1 MCEDVLRVNPA
12 KSKHLETA
20 VIKLM
25 GYEVNFTHLRSETY
39 SEDSRIPV
47 VV

>member
-1 MCEDVLRVNPA
+1 MCEVVLRINPE

-20 VIKLM
+20 VMKLM
-25 GYEVNFTHLRSETY
+25 GFDVNFTHLRSETY